1 MNPLSL
7 SLPIPAEWES
17 GEGFRAISLVRFPLR
32 FVSGEWNAPA
42 MGEVPWPFRSGEAI
56 ASGAVTEHEIR
67 RRYEQLY
74 PSVYVPRGSNVTAIQ
89 RARAAWLWSRRG
101 GVVAGL
107 SASALLG
114 SKWVDGS
121 APAELIYQNHKAP
134 KGLRVHRESLLAD
147 EVDRVDGLAVT
158 SAARTAF
165 DLGRWLPPH
174 TVVERLDALI
184 AATGVSPA
192 QILQIADMHPGAR
205 GLVALGRAL
214 ELVDGGAESPQE
226 TRTRLLLVKAG
237 FPTPRTQIRVYTRY
251 GEFVARIDMGWEDL
265 KLGVEF
271 DGAQHWTDPHQRSR
285 DVDRSAGL
293 SAEGWTIIRVTSE
306 MLRHRAGTIVAR
318 VDEAF
323 RMAMS
328 SGNLARDFVRFAS

>member
-1 MNPLSL
+1 
-7 SLPIPAEWES
+7 
-17 GEGFRAISLVRFPLR
+17 
-32 FVSGEWNAPA
+32 

-114 SKWVDGS
+114 SQWVDGS

-134 KGLRVHRESLLAD
+134 RGLRVHRESLLAD
-147 EVDRVDGLAVT
+147 EVASNDGLAVT

-165 DLGRWLPPH
+165 DLGRWLPLDAA
-174 TVVERLDALI
+174 VERLDALI
-184 AATGVSPA
+184 AATGVGPA
-192 QILQIADMHPGAR
+192 EILQIADMHPGAR

-226 TRTRLLLVKAG
+226 TRTRLLLVRAG

-265 KLGVEF
+265 KL
-271 DGAQHWTDPHQRSR
+271 
-285 DVDRSAGL
+285 
-293 SAEGWTIIRVTSE
+293 
-306 MLRHRAGTIVAR
+306 
-318 VDEAF
+318 
-323 RMAMS
+323 
-328 SGNLARDFVRFAS
+328 

>member
-1 MNPLSL
+1 
-7 SLPIPAEWES
+7 
-17 GEGFRAISLVRFPLR
+17 
-32 FVSGEWNAPA
+32 
-42 MGEVPWPFRSGEAI
+42 MGKVPWPFRSGEAI
-56 ASGAVTEHEIR
+56 ASGTVTEHEIR

-114 SKWVDGS
+114 SKWVGGS

-147 EVDRVDGLAVT
+147 EVASVDGLAAT

-165 DLGRWLPPH
+165 DLGRWLPLDAA
-174 TVVERLDALI
+174 VERLDALI

-226 TRTRLLLVKAG
+226 TRTRLLLVRAG

-323 RMAMS
+323 RTAMS
-328 SGNLARDFVRFAS
+328 SGNLARDFGRFAS